1 MGNIVY
7 KYALCNVLFDTI
19 IVRYTLHII
28 LFKLKFPFT
37 GELNILFVIGGTTM
51 KELVLRNLEQNFS
64 EMIEIRRH
72 LHMYPELSHQE
83 IMTPSFI
90 ADQLESFGVEV
101 KRGVGGRGVVGT
113 IRGGKP
119 GKTIAFRADF
129 DALPIH
135 DMKDVPYK
143 STVHGVMHA
152 CGHDGHTAALLG
164 FAKAM
169 MAVKNELC
177 GNVVVIHQF
186 GEELSPGGA
195 RAMIKDGCL
204 DGVDLVYGAHLQSKM
219 ESGYVYVR
227 NGFLQASEDT
237 IKMVVRGFGT
247 HGAEPH
253 NGVDP
258 IVVASHIMV
267 ALQTIVSRNTDPLK
281 ELVVSIGKFH
291 AGEADNVISS
301 EAVLE
306 GTIRVFDPQLRKLA
320 SRRVR
325 EIAEN
330 IAMGFGATAEVT
342 IGKGYDSLYN
352 HPEAMDIVRNAT
364 IDIYGDDTVIETP
377 PIMPVEDFSYYT
389 QVLPGAFFFV
399 GAKLQDESC
408 VFPHH
413 HEQFDFDEN
422 AMLMTAKLFAGI
434 FFEAQKCTRVL
445 S

>member
-1 MGNIVY
+1 ME
-7 KYALCNVLFDTI
+7 KLL
-19 IVRYTLHII
+19 LH
-28 LFKLKFPFT
+28 K
-37 GELNILFVIGGTTM
+37 
-51 KELVLRNLEQNFS
+51 LEQAFD
-64 EMIEIRRH
+64 EMVAVRRH
-72 LHMYPELSHQE
+72 LHMHPELSHQE
-83 IMTPSFI
+83 VETPAFI
-90 ADQLESFGVEV
+90 AAQLESIGVEV

-129 DALPIH
+129 DALPIQ
-135 DMKDVPYK
+135 DMKDIPYK
-143 STVHGVMHA
+143 STVPGVMHA
-152 CGHDGHTAALLG
+152 CGHDGHTSALLG

-169 MAVKNELC
+169 MEVKEDMP
-177 GNVVVIHQF
+177 GNIVLIHQF

-195 RAMIKDGCL
+195 RAMIEDGCL
-204 DGVDLVYGAHLQSKM
+204 EGVDLVYGAHLQSKM

-237 IKMVVRGFGT
+237 IKIVVRGSGT

-258 IVVASHIMV
+258 ILAASHIMV
-267 ALQTIVSRNTDPLK
+267 ALQTIVSRNADPLK

-291 AGEADNVISS
+291 AGDADNVIPS

-306 GTIRVFDPQLRKLA
+306 GTIRVFDPELRKLA

-330 IAMGFGATAEVT
+330 VAIGLGAKAIVT
-342 IGKGYDSLYN
+342 IENGYDALWN
-352 HPEAMDIVRNAT
+352 HAEAMDIVRQAGYEL
-364 IDIYGDDTVIETP
+364 YGADAVIETM

-389 QVLPGAFFFV
+389 QVVPGAYFFV

-413 HEQFDFDEN
+413 HEQFDFDEK
-422 AMLMTAKLFAGI
+422 AMLMTAKLFAAI
-434 FFEAQKCTRVL
+434 YLKAQQ
-445 S
+445 

>member
-1 MGNIVY
+1 M
-7 KYALCNVLFDTI
+7 
-19 IVRYTLHII
+19 
-28 LFKLKFPFT
+28 KLIFM
-37 GELNILFVIGGTTM
+37 IGGITM
-51 KELVLRNLEQNFS
+51 KELVLRYLEQNYS
-64 EMIEIRRH
+64 EMVEVRRH
-72 LHMYPELSHQE
+72 LHMHPELSHQE
-83 IMTPSFI
+83 INTPAFI
-90 ADQLESFGVEV
+90 ADQLEAVGVEV

-129 DALPIH
+129 DALPIQ
-135 DMKDVPYK
+135 DMKSVPYK
-143 STVHGVMHA
+143 STVPGVMHA

-169 MAVKNELC
+169 MAVKNELS
-177 GNVVVIHQF
+177 GNVILIHQF

-204 DGVDLVYGAHLQSKM
+204 DGVDLIYGAHLQSKM
-219 ESGYVYVR
+219 DSGYVYVR
-227 NGFLQASEDT
+227 DGFLQASEDT
-237 IKMVVRGFGT
+237 IKIVIRGSGT

-258 IVVASHIMV
+258 ILTASHIMV

-291 AGEADNVISS
+291 AGEADNVIPS

-306 GTIRVFDPQLRKLA
+306 GTIRVFDPELRKMA
-320 SRRVR
+320 GKRVL

-330 IAMGFGATAEVT
+330 IAIGLGATAQVT
-342 IGKGYDSLYN
+342 IDTGYDSLWN
-352 HPEAMDIVRNAT
+352 HSEAMDVVRHAASGL
-364 IDIYGDDTVIETP
+364 YGEDAVIETLP
-377 PIMPVEDFSYYT
+377 VMPVEDFSYYT
-389 QVLPGAFFFV
+389 QVVPGAFFFV
-399 GAKLQDESC
+399 GAKLQDESR

-422 AMLMTAKLFAGI
+422 AMLMTAKLFATT
-434 FFEAQKCTRVL
+434 FFEAQK
-445 S
+445 